1 MIKTAAVSQKAIPNK
16 KKPCMRGAAVSST
29 ADPLFR
35 QSVSRLAQAKEQ
47 AGTLSA
53 SRQRHS
59 CTVSLCQP
67 ESEPM
72 LSSFLGNALTC
83 NVFMCRL
90 GSIHLCTADEC
101 RLYVDTPNSTCPI
114 SGMHFGQ
121 IVSNYDK
128 NDYRTYRNPNAAQQS
143 ASTNAPLTAQMLL
156 QKTVT
161 TTTTSV
167 SIVERPMHAAADTK
181 VSRRRRK
188 HKLQLTT
195 EQVQNYAQRLVMLLL
210 YSPQRRHCIESMRL
224 RFHRQAEDA
233 VMAYTKR
240 QTSQSEGQLPYASDM
255 YRIRAQIASR
265 PTPLQEL
272 MEDKALVHYY
282 TCVIE
287 QVWDL
292 VQRYHVP
299 LNQKRYDADDGNLEL
314 VPRINF
320 DAVSLGVLYIMRK
333 GVRHHNAIL
342 LPADDFL
349 LMQLPNINILNE
361 FGLEK
366 SLVTEGD
373 KIISGAYHNAFAEG
387 VALSQVTLDVDK
399 IPRYET
405 ARIEHTDVGAVKMS
419 SSGEKLFMPSSR
431 LKK

>member
-1 MIKTAAVSQKAIPNK
+1 
-16 KKPCMRGAAVSST
+16 
-29 ADPLFR
+29 
-35 QSVSRLAQAKEQ
+35 
-47 AGTLSA
+47 
-53 SRQRHS
+53 
-59 CTVSLCQP
+59 
-67 ESEPM
+67 
-72 LSSFLGNALTC
+72 
-83 NVFMCRL
+83 
-90 GSIHLCTADEC
+90 
-101 RLYVDTPNSTCPI
+101 
-114 SGMHFGQ
+114 
-121 IVSNYDK
+121 
-128 NDYRTYRNPNAAQQS
+128 
-143 ASTNAPLTAQMLL
+143 MLL

-167 SIVERPMHAAADTK
+167 SFVERTMPAADTK
-181 VSRRRRK
+181 TNARRRK
-188 HKLQLTT
+188 HKLQLTV
-195 EQVQNYAQRLVMLLL
+195 EQVQDFAQKLVTLLL
-210 YSPQRRHCIESMRL
+210 FSPQRRHCIESMRL
-224 RFHRQAEDA
+224 RFQRQAEDA
-233 VMAYTKR
+233 VMTYTKR
-240 QTSQSEGQLPYASDM
+240 QMSQSEGQLPYASDM
-255 YRIRAQIASR
+255 YRIRAQIASQ

-299 LNQKRYDADDGNLEL
+299 LNQKRYDEEAHLEL

-320 DAVSLGVLYIMRK
+320 DAVSRGVLYIMRK
-333 GVRHHNAIL
+333 GVRHHNVTL

-405 ARIEHTDVGAVKMS
+405 ARIEQTDVGSVKMS
-419 SSGEKLFMPSSR
+419 SSGERLFMPSSR